1 MASNSK
7 RDLTSIWPAFF
18 LLTSLE
24 SAGFL
29 IALLLIP
36 SESGLSLV
44 RLIMLGIL
52 ALVAGLAIYAAR
64 NAQALIRFVTPRILP
79 RLISASVLL
88 ALFLALGL
96 FLLRYLNPERT
107 LIYYQ
112 RAWPLLTFFL
122 LFSIQSAIW
131 FSLLHFG
138 FRPQNITQ
146 YKSLLVPFASA
157 FILLLSAFLF
167 ISLTRLG
174 LTFDPAYW
182 GEPGVP
188 VMGWQL
194 ALALIIAGFVLY
206 FSSSSAGAYRDPSFL
221 FPLFIYIFVIILWLS
236 VPIDIVKNG
245 YYISIAPPTYQ
256 PFPYSDSSYYDS
268 MAHSLL
274 IGHPYQGVIPTR
286 PLYIVLLAILHLLF
300 GENYSAIISGQTI
313 LLAFIPVVFYQIG
326 KRIHSPAVGVTVAL
340 LFVFREYNSLLISS
354 DTRVSNTKSLLVDL
368 PTLLLLSL
376 ACLFALRWLQ
386 QKDWKSAIVAGGAFG
401 LLLLLRTQS
410 MLILPVLFVVAFLAM
425 NFEAPAGIKR
435 FASRNFLLL
444 SSMFL
449 IGFILT
455 ISPWLLHN
463 YLQVGQVTFD
473 APFQYKLI
481 ASQYAYTGNL
491 DHQNFDFNGKGVG
504 QILIEFAIKD
514 PAFVFGFITNHFLAA
529 EVNGLLALPL
539 IKPYN
544 GLLAPL
550 NLYWNSW
557 DGSIEWYN
565 ALLLVFYL
573 ELIALGLASAWKRL
587 RWAGLLP
594 LAFNI
599 GYTLATAIGRFSGW
613 RYDLPADWVPYFYFC
628 LGVVELFIIFG
639 ALFGTNTENGN
650 LNVEATKSNHPA
662 VFSVSLLGVFIL
674 LSFLPWMAEG
684 FSSPR
689 YPDQTSAVL
698 QARLTE
704 MDSVKQITTADEI
717 ETFISQSASAL
728 QIGRVLYPRFYPSH
742 AGYSSPKWPAFV
754 DRDYPRVGFLL
765 LNQTL
770 LNAVFPTRQSDAVI
784 PQAADAILLGCQ
796 RDGYIEVRLAAF
808 PASDSAYLS
817 APLSEPCN

>member
-7 RDLTSIWPAFF
+7 RRLASTWPAFF
-18 LLTSLE
+18 LLTSFE

-36 SESGLSLV
+36 SESGLSLA
-44 RLIMLGIL
+44 RLFMLGIL
-52 ALVAGLAIYAAR
+52 TLVTGLAIYATR
-64 NAQALIRFVTPRILP
+64 NTQALLRFVTPRILP
-79 RLISASVLL
+79 RLISASILL
-88 ALFLALGL
+88 ALFSALGL
-96 FLLRYLNPERT
+96 FLLRYLNPEWT
-107 LIYYQ
+107 LAYYQ

-122 LFSIQSAIW
+122 LFSIQSVIW
-131 FSLLHFG
+131 FSFLHFG
-138 FRPQNITQ
+138 FYPQNITQ
-146 YKSLLVPFASA
+146 YKSILIPFVSA
-157 FILLLSAFLF
+157 FIILLSSFIF

-194 ALALIIAGFVLY
+194 VLALILAIVIL
-206 FSSSSAGAYRDPSFL
+206 RITRCDLRLPSFL
-221 FPLFIYIFVIILWLS
+221 FPLFIYLFAIILWLS

-245 YYISIAPPTYQ
+245 YYISIDPPTYQ

-286 PLYIVLLAILHLLF
+286 PLYIVLLAVLHLFF

-313 LLAFIPVVFYQIG
+313 LLALIPVVLYQIG
-326 KRIHSPAVGVTVAL
+326 KRIHSPAAGVTVAL
-340 LFVFREYNSLLISS
+340 FFTFREYNSLLISS

-368 PTLLLLSL
+368 PTLLLLGL

-386 QKDWKSAIVAGGAFG
+386 RKDWKAAIVAGGAFG

-425 NFEAPAGIKR
+425 SFKTPAGIKR
-435 FASRNFLLL
+435 FANRNFLLL
-444 SSMFL
+444 SSFFL

-455 ISPWLLHN
+455 IFPWLLHN

-514 PAFVFGFITNHFLAA
+514 PAFVFGFISNHFLAT

-557 DGSIEWYN
+557 NGSIEWYN

-573 ELIALGLASAWKRL
+573 VFIALGFASAWKRL

-599 GYTLATAIGRFSGW
+599 GYALATAIGRFSGW

-628 LGVVELFIIFG
+628 LGVVELFIISG
-639 ALFGTNTENGN
+639 ALFGANPEKGN
-650 LNVEATKSNHPA
+650 LNVEATKPNCPA
-662 VFSVSLLGVFIL
+662 IYSVSLLGVFIL
-674 LSFLPWMAEG
+674 LASLPWMAEG

-689 YPDQTSAVL
+689 YPDQTSAAL
-698 QARLTE
+698 RARLTE
-704 MDSVKQITTADEI
+704 LDSVKQIATATEI
-717 ETFISQSASAL
+717 DNFISQPASAL

-770 LNAVFPTRQSDAVI
+770 LNAVFPTRQSDI
-784 PQAADAILLGCQ
+784 DISQAADAILLGCQ